1 MSDAGRTETEDEQP
15 SAAMT
20 AAIIRFQRHHPGHS
34 CVDCL
39 TAVYQAGV
47 LDAGEALRAAVGA
60 QGEAQ

>member
-1 MSDAGRTETEDEQP
+1 MSDAGRTEAEDEQP

-20 AAIIRFQRHHPGHS
+20 AAITRFQRHHPGNA

-39 TAVYQAGV
+39 TVVYQAGV
-47 LDAGEALRAAVGA
+47 LDAAEALQAAVGA